1 MAYYKKK
8 KKDTST
14 LKSSLSGAPIQ
25 EVILKRNNG
34 HRRKNKNKNKNK
46 TKQNKNCSLR
56 FFLSVML

>member
-14 LKSSLSGAPIQ
+14 LKSSLSGTPIQ

-46 TKQNKNCSLR
+46 TKQKL
-56 FFLSVML
+56 